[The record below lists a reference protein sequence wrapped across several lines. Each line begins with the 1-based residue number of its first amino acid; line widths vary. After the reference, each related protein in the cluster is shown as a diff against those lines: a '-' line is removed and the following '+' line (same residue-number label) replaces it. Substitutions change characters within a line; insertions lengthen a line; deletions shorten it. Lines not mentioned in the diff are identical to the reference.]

1 MLSQFTGAVLDSVD
15 NLPQEPAVIML
26 GSGSAP
32 SLDALEEDRTQCCV
46 WHQRETQQ
54 DVRKDSPKSLNAS
67 FGRSVCVFSSRR
79 CKRHVWF
86 LLCALCLLLRH
97 RGLEMHQCALLY
109 TLPVA
114 MSSLKGGPG
123 RRRLRLR
130 FEKADGFFNVRPCD
144 ITVITKRA
152 ILADVLITSVTIVT
166 QNKQERGSGIYFSLH
181 VSPFSCR
188 FLHFLLSS

>member
-1 MLSQFTGAVLDSVD
+1 MFSQFTGAVLDSVD

-54 DVRKDSPKSLNAS
+54 DVRKESPKSLNAS
-67 FGRSVCVFSSRR
+67 FGRIFCVFSSRR
-79 CKRHVWF
+79 CKRHVEF

-97 RGLEMHQCALLY
+97 RGLEMHQCVRTPPWQLCALLY

-114 MSSLKGGPG
+114 LSGEVLVGGGWGWDLGRLMASL
-123 RRRLRLR
+123 
-130 FEKADGFFNVRPCD
+130 
-144 ITVITKRA
+144 TK
-152 ILADVLITSVTIVT
+152 DHVTS
-166 QNKQERGSGIYFSLH
+166 
-181 VSPFSCR
+181 
-188 FLHFLLSS
+188 LSSQRGLL